1 MQLSWKE
8 KIIWCSVCGQTV
20 TCYLSLGHNRLRARP
35 YGKNIQVFVFFSIFI
50 PTYIQR
56 HNMLTAYWEPCSS
69 CKKNGLLI
77 INGLMW
83 IKGYNDLSLLIRC
96 INITA
101 NQEYKSTLPIF
112 HWQQCYNRLNK
123 SSACILKQPLL
134 YPYYFTIHISH
145 LLISKA

>member
-1 MQLSWKE
+1 MQLSSWKE

-20 TCYLSLGHNRLRARP
+20 TYYLSLGHNRLRARP
-35 YGKNIQVFVFFSIFI
+35 YGKNIQVFGFFLFSF
-50 PTYIQR
+50 PHTYRDTICSQK
-56 HNMLTAYWEPCSS
+56 PCSS